1 MIRFSWLQARAQ
13 TIWVIAALAIV
24 ATALAITRP
33 PLVHLYNTTVRN
45 CQAQG
50 NCPSAMGVIT
60 NYDSAI
66 RMGLSALLV
75 CVPALV
81 GMFWGASL
89 VAREFE
95 AGTFRL
101 AWTQGV
107 TRTRWLAG
115 KLGVIGVASIVATG
129 LLSLVL
135 TWWASPLDRA
145 TAKAYGSFDQRDI
158 APVGYAVFALVV
170 GIAAGI
176 AIRRTVPAMATTM
189 VAYLV
194 TRIVTTSWLRPLLI
208 SPLHRSLPLDPS
220 STGYGASASGL
231 SGLAFLLHG
240 HVPQSALQPA
250 APTMPNAWIYSDQ
263 IVDGGGH
270 TLTSQVLH
278 TDCPTIGDAL
288 GTGQAAGSSSTH
300 TQAPAAVTQ
309 RTHDC
314 VAKVAQTYHQLVTYQ
329 PGSRYWTFQWCEF
342 AIFVGTAAVLGA
354 VCFWAIRR
362 RLS

>member
-1 MIRFSWLQARAQ
+1 MIRFSWLQARVQ
-13 TIWVIAALAIV
+13 TIWAVGALALI
-24 ATALAITRP
+24 ATALVITRP

-45 CQAQG
+45 CRAQG
-50 NCPSAMGVIT
+50 NCPSAMSVVV

-66 RMGLSALLV
+66 RMGLGALLV

-81 GMFWGASL
+81 GMFWGAPL

-115 KLGVIGVASIVATG
+115 KLGVIGLASIATTG

-145 TAKAYGSFDQRDI
+145 SAKVFGSFDQRDI
-158 APVGYAVFALVV
+158 APVGYAVFAVV
-170 GIAAGI
+170 LGISAGI
-176 AIRRTVPAMATTM
+176 AIRRTVSAMATTM

-194 TRIVTTSWLRPLLI
+194 TRIAVTSWLRPLFF
-208 SPLHRSLPLDPS
+208 SPLHRSFPLDPT
-220 STGYGASASGL
+220 STGYGSSVSGL
-231 SGLAFLLHG
+231 SGLGFLFSG
-240 HVPQSALQPA
+240 HAPQSALEPA
-250 APTMPNAWIYSDQ
+250 TPMLPNAWIYSNR
-263 IVDGGGH
+263 IVDSHGH
-270 TLTSQVLH
+270 ALTNQVLH
-278 TDCPTIGDAL
+278 TDCPTIGDNSGPGPSLAS
-288 GTGQAAGSSSTH
+288 GSSHS
-300 TQAPAAVTQ
+300 QAPAAVTQ

-314 VAKVAQTYHQLVTYQ
+314 VAKVGQTYHQLVTYQ
-329 PGSRYWTFQWCEF
+329 PGSRYWALQWCEL
-342 AIFVGTAAVLGA
+342 AIFVGAAAVLGA
-354 VCFWAIRR
+354 ICFWAIRR

>member
-1 MIRFSWLQARAQ
+1 MIRFSWLQARVQ
-13 TIWVIAALAIV
+13 TIWAIGVLAIIAA
-24 ATALAITRP
+24 ALVISRP
-33 PLVHLYNTTVRN
+33 SVVHLYNITLRN

-50 NCPSAMGVIT
+50 NCSSAMSVVV

-66 RMGLSALLV
+66 RLGLGALLV
-75 CVPALV
+75 CAPALV
-81 GMFWGASL
+81 GMFWGAPL

-115 KLGVIGVASIVATG
+115 KLGVIGLASVVATG

-145 TAKAYGSFDQRDI
+145 SAKVFGSFDERDI
-158 APVGYAVFALVV
+158 APIGYAVFALVL

-208 SPLHRSLPLDPS
+208 GPLHRSLPLDPS
-220 STGYGASASGL
+220 STGYGSQLSGL
-231 SGLAFLLHG
+231 SGLAFLFG
-240 HVPQSALQPA
+240 HKPQSALEPA
-250 APTMPNAWIYSDQ
+250 IPRMPNAWIYSNR
-263 IVDGGGH
+263 IVDNSGH
-270 TLTSQVLH
+270 ALTSQVLH
-278 TDCPTIGDAL
+278 TDCPTIGDNSGL
-288 GTGQAAGSSSTH
+288 GPTGGSGSSHSEV
-300 TQAPAAVTQ
+300 PAAVQ
-309 RTHDC
+309 QKMHDC
-314 VAKVAQTYHQLVTYQ
+314 VAKVGQTYHQLVTYQ
-329 PGSRYWTFQWCEF
+329 PASRYWAFQWCEL
-342 AIFVGTAAVLGA
+342 AIFIGAAALLGA